1 MITSRAMKWNAGV
14 VAQESPMRDLSW
26 SKREK
31 QIAHAAF
38 ELALAREAAALVV
51 EVRAKAQVITE
62 LDDLWRLER
71 FLRDQRRALEQR
83 YDYRYSVLLNVFADL
98 IQAGWLSLDELA
110 GLADDKRAR
119 VAALLELAD
128 GHVE

>member
-1 MITSRAMKWNAGV
+1 MLYRKPDGASSGV
-14 VAQESPMRDLSW
+14 VHMVQMRELSW

-38 ELALAREAAALVV
+38 EQALEREAAVLLA
-51 EVRAKAQVITE
+51 EVRTKAQTLTE
-62 LDDLWRLER
+62 VADLWQLEQ
-71 FLRDQRRALEQR
+71 FLRDKRRAFEQR
-83 YDYRYSVLLNVFADL
+83 YDYRYSVLLYVFADL

-119 VAALLELAD
+119 VAALLEFAR
-128 GHVE
+128 GG